1 MIVRS
6 VVLMPDAVSPPAA
19 LRRSIRARSVSD
31 RTQAGS
37 KHISPDPPAAVD
49 LVDEKK
55 TRDDRAPGGAQ
66 LPVRCPKNTMEN
78 FSERRV

>member
-6 VVLMPDAVSPPAA
+6 VVLTPDAASPPAA

-37 KHISPDPPAAVD
+37 KHISPEPSAAAD
-49 LVDEKK
+49 LVADKK

-66 LPVRCPKNTMEN
+66 LPVRGPKNTMAN